1 MNAGDTL
8 THVATDLID
17 AGANDRQTFSIE
29 ELREL
34 AESIREHGL
43 AQPPTLRRIGERF
56 EIVAGE
62 RRTRAMRDILG
73 WAEVPAIVRDL
84 SDEAAS
90 AIMLA
95 ENIQRVDLD
104 PLEEARAYQSRIDR
118 FGSSLGDIAKL
129 ASVPVDRVRRRLALL
144 KLSPEVGQ
152 MVSRRQLPLSYA
164 SAMVEL
170 DSNRQLLAL
179 KGYQS
184 GRMDLES
191 FRALCQRLLAEQ
203 GSESM
208 FDASTFM
215 QVEEYVADALADCQP
230 SVYDEPVDD
239 PVGPAEIAQRLNVK
253 AKTVHVWKVR
263 GILPEPEWT
272 LSGVPIWQ
280 WRTIEAWAK
289 QTGRLDATASK

>member
-1 MNAGDTL
+1 MNATDTL
-8 THVATDLID
+8 TQIRTDLID
-17 AGANDRQTFSIE
+17 AGPNDRQTFSIE

-104 PLEEARAYQSRIDR
+104 PLEEARAYQNRIDR
-118 FGSSLGDIAKL
+118 FGSSVSDIAKL
-129 ASVPVDRVRRRLALL
+129 ASVPTDRVRRRLALL
-144 KLSPEVGQ
+144 KLSAEVGQ
-152 MVSRRQLPLSYA
+152 MVSRRQLPLNYA
-164 SAMVEL
+164 SAMVDL

-184 GRMDLES
+184 GRMDIES
-191 FRALCQRLLAEQ
+191 FRSLCHRLLAEQ
-203 GSESM
+203 NSEAM

-215 QVEEYVADALADCQP
+215 QVEEYVSDALADCQP
-230 SVYDEPVDD
+230 SVYDEPMDD

-253 AKTVHVWKVR
+253 PKTVHVWKVR
-263 GILPEPEWT
+263 GILPAPEWT

-280 WRTIEAWAK
+280 WRTIQEWAK
-289 QTGRLDATASK
+289 QTGRLEASASK

>member
-1 MNAGDTL
+1 MSAGTL
-8 THVATDLID
+8 TTVATDLID
-17 AGANDRQTFSIE
+17 AGPNDRQTFSIE

-34 AESIREHGL
+34 ADSIAEHGL

-73 WAEVPAIVRDL
+73 WAEVPAIVREL

-104 PLEEARAYQSRIDR
+104 PLEEARAYQNRIDR
-118 FGSSLGDIAKL
+118 FGSALADIAKL
-129 ASVPVDRVRRRLALL
+129 ASVPVERVRRRLALL
-144 KLSPEVGQ
+144 KLSDDVAR

-164 SAMVEL
+164 AAMVEL

-191 FRALCQRLLAEQ
+191 FRGLCQRLLAEQ
-203 GSESM
+203 QSETM
-208 FDASTFM
+208 FDPDTFL
-215 QVEEYVADALADCQP
+215 QVEEYVSEALADCQP
-230 SVYDEPVDD
+230 GVYDGEVDD
-239 PVGPAEIAQRLNVK
+239 PVGPAEIAERLNVK
-253 AKTVHVWKVR
+253 PKTVHVWKVR
-263 GILPEPEWT
+263 GILPAPEWT
-272 LSGVPIWQ
+272 VSGVPIWQ
-280 WRTIEAWAK
+280 WRTIRAWAIETK
-289 QTGRLDATASK
+289 RLDTTAGAH